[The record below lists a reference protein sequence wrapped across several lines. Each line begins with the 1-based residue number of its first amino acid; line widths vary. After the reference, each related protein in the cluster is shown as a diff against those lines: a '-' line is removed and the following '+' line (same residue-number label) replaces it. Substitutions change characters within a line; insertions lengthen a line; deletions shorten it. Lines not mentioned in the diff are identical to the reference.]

1 MADLI
6 SRQTAIDALNKRW
19 GTCILGDD
27 IADGCANVLNALPSA
42 QPDIPGIN
50 VIIDTIKNA
59 ISASTGNDAYMVGL
73 RNGMRWCLSALTDKE
88 SEYEDM
94 PSAQPGWIPC
104 CTALPKENGY
114 YLTTTMYNA
123 VCLDYWNTDNF
134 DRTEIVLAWMPLPTP
149 WKGEQNERF
158 D

>member
-1 MADLI
+1 MSDLI
-6 SRQTAIDALNKRW
+6 DREAAIDAMMKLQTEDIEAY
-19 GTCILGDD
+19 GVSIPEGFDGDR
-27 IADGCANVLNALPSA
+27 AVTALKALPSA
-42 QPDIPGIN
+42 QP
-50 VIIDTIKNA
+50 
-59 ISASTGNDAYMVGL
+59 
-73 RNGMRWCLSALTDKE
+73 R
-88 SEYEDM
+88 
-94 PSAQPGWIPC
+94 WIPC

-149 WKGEQNERF
+149 WEGEQNERF